1 MTAGLNLKSSWN
13 RCAIIQKK
21 ICLLGAF
28 AVGKTSLI
36 RRYVQS
42 VFDEKYFSTI
52 GVKVDK
58 KTVLVFDRQVRLLI
72 WDIQGKEANNSVPES
87 YLRGM
92 AGCIF
97 VADGTR
103 KETLGSLQALK
114 RQVRMTVGSV
124 PSIVLI
130 NKLDLYA
137 QWEVDE
143 KDIAQLTEQE
153 PPVLRTS
160 AKSGEQVEL
169 AFELLAQK
177 IITP

>member
-1 MTAGLNLKSSWN
+1 MTAV
-13 RCAIIQKK
+13 IQKK

-42 VFDEKYFSTI
+42 VFDEKYITTI

-58 KTVLVFDRQVRLLI
+58 KTVTVFDHEMRLLI
-72 WDIQGKEANNSVPES
+72 WDIQGKEATDEVPES

-92 AGCIF
+92 AGALL

-103 KETLGSLQALK
+103 KETLESLHTLK
-114 RQVRMTVGSV
+114 RQVHMTMGPV
-124 PSIVLI
+124 PTIVLI

-143 KDIAQLTEQE
+143 KEVVQLTDQQFQ
-153 PPVLRTS
+153 VLRTS
-160 AKSGEQVEL
+160 AKSGEQVEQ

-177 IITP
+177 MIAS

>member
-1 MTAGLNLKSSWN
+1 M
-13 RCAIIQKK
+13 IQKK

-42 VFDEKYFSTI
+42 VFDEKYISTI

-58 KTVLVFDRQVRLLI
+58 KSLTVAGREMQLLI
-72 WDIQGKEANNSVPES
+72 WDIQGKEDNKAVPES

-92 AGCIF
+92 AGGLI
-97 VADGTR
+97 VLDGTR

-114 RQVRMTVGSV
+114 HQVRSVVGEV
-124 PSIVLI
+124 PFVVLI

-137 QWEVDE
+137 QWEISE
-143 KDIAQLTEQE
+143 NDIARLIDRRFS
-153 PPVLRTS
+153 VLRTS
-160 AKSGEQVEL
+160 AKTGEQVEEAFQRL
-169 AFELLAQK
+169 ARK
-177 IITP
+177 MMTS

>member
-1 MTAGLNLKSSWN
+1 M
-13 RCAIIQKK
+13 IQKK

-42 VFDEKYFSTI
+42 VFDEKYISTI

-58 KTVLVFDRQVRLLI
+58 MRLTVFDREMQLLI
-72 WDIQGKEANNSVPES
+72 WDVEGREANQDVPES

-92 AGCIF
+92 AGCMF
-97 VADGTR
+97 VVDGTR
-103 KETLGSLQALK
+103 KETLDSLHALK
-114 RQVRMTVGSV
+114 RQVQTVLGPV
-124 PSIVLI
+124 PFVVLI

-137 QWEVDE
+137 QWELSE
-143 KDIAQLTEQE
+143 KEVTKLTDQAF
-153 PPVLRTS
+153 PVFRTS
-160 AKSGEQVEL
+160 AKTGEQVEQ

-177 IITP
+177 LVAL